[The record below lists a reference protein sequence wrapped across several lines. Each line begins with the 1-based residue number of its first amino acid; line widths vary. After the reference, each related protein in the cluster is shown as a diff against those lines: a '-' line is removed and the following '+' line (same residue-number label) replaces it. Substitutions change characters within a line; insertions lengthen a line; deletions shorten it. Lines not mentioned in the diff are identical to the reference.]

1 MIRVNPTT
9 QQPEVFPSH
18 YDAERQAIVAQTISL
33 SMWFGTLVT
42 PGPTDWGCVHI
53 ENLSLHTWFTFCV
66 DSFTLE
72 YPAQDLQYMP
82 QYGMGGLWAPVG
94 HIGISNESNY
104 RLPQGSYWICT
115 QFGDEFNP
123 NEYTRGRDS
132 FIVADPWNKSQPEN
146 LCSQFTTAA
155 DAGPDTGR
163 CVCNPTPT
171 LPVGTGA
178 VQVTLT
184 WFNESALDLD
194 LWVTEPSGERC
205 YYGNPVTAT
214 GGQLDRDNLCGN
226 YINGRP
232 ENIFWQTNPPVGKY
246 IVEVDWYY
254 DCGNGMP
261 SQPIQVRTVVQ
272 GNTQTYTPT
281 INSGETIE
289 VIRFNVTGTSVEF
302 LPPQMAPRVTLN
314 KPAK

>member
-66 DSFTLE
+66 DSFTLK

-132 FIVADPWNKSQPEN
+132 FIVADPWNESQPEES
-146 LCSQFTTAA
+146 LFAIHYRCRRRSGHRSLRLQS
-155 DAGPDTGR
+155 DAHPARRNRSRAGHSDVVRRKCARPR
-163 CVCNPTPT
+163 S
-171 LPVGTGA
+171 VG
-178 VQVTLT
+178 
-184 WFNESALDLD
+184 D
-194 LWVTEPSGERC
+194 
-205 YYGNPVTAT
+205 
-214 GGQLDRDNLCGN
+214 
-226 YINGRP
+226 
-232 ENIFWQTNPPVGKY
+232 
-246 IVEVDWYY
+246 
-254 DCGNGMP
+254 
-261 SQPIQVRTVVQ
+261 
-272 GNTQTYTPT
+272 
-281 INSGETIE
+281 
-289 VIRFNVTGTSVEF
+289 
-302 LPPQMAPRVTLN
+302 
-314 KPAK
+314 

>member
-1 MIRVNPTT
+1 M
-9 QQPEVFPSH
+9 
-18 YDAERQAIVAQTISL
+18 
-33 SMWFGTLVT
+33 
-42 PGPTDWGCVHI
+42 
-53 ENLSLHTWFTFCV
+53 
-66 DSFTLE
+66 
-72 YPAQDLQYMP
+72 
-82 QYGMGGLWAPVG
+82 
-94 HIGISNESNY
+94 
-104 RLPQGSYWICT
+104 
-115 QFGDEFNP
+115 
-123 NEYTRGRDS
+123 
-132 FIVADPWNKSQPEN
+132 
-146 LCSQFTTAA
+146 
-155 DAGPDTGR
+155 
-163 CVCNPTPT
+163 
-171 LPVGTGA
+171 
-178 VQVTLT
+178 QVTLT
-184 WFNESALDLD
+184 WFDESALDLD

-232 ENIFWQTNPPVGKY
+232 ENIFWQTNPPVGEY

-302 LPPQMAPRVTLN
+302 LPPQTAPRVTLN